1 MKGNLALL
9 VSWIKGEI
17 VDIPGRI
24 IAVLFFA
31 ALLAVPL
38 VVSNPYFLRI
48 VALAAIFAIY
58 AASWDVLSGV
68 TGQLNLGHGLFF
80 GVAAYG
86 AAFLNIHLNLSPW
99 LTIPI
104 GALGAVGIGMAV
116 GLPALRLRG
125 FYLGLVTLAFPVI
138 ASSLLFVFPQFTGG
152 EVGVSGVAP
161 LAESRV
167 MAYYVIVVVFAVS
180 VLAMWKFTDPRSK
193 VIRVGVILHAI
204 RQDEITARASGI
216 NTVHYKLLAFAVSG
230 FFAGIAGGLYA
241 HLIRVVGPG
250 LFDLFFSFQVI
261 LWTIF
266 GGMGTIYGAVAG
278 VFILYP
284 AIEFMGLS
292 SEAEEFKVVTF
303 AGILIL
309 TLMFMPEGLATWIID
324 KIETRCLRCK
334 VTNFSARK
342 HCRACG
348 AELVHEAQMAADD
361 EREHAKSTG
370 GILSR
375 ARRWRKTWT
384 NEKSKEEL

>member
-1 MKGNLALL
+1 MRGNLALL
-9 VSWIKGEI
+9 ASWIKGEI

-24 IAVLFFA
+24 IAVVFFA
-31 ALLAVPL
+31 ALLVVPF
-38 VVSNPYFLRI
+38 VAPNPYYLRI
-48 VALAAIFAIY
+48 MALAAIFAIY

-80 GVAAYG
+80 GVAAYL
-86 AAFLNIHLNLSPW
+86 AALLNIHLELTPW
-99 LTIPI
+99 LTIPL
-104 GALGAVGIGMAV
+104 GALGAVVIGVAV

-138 ASSLLFVFPQFTGG
+138 ASALLFVFPQFTGG
-152 EVGVSGVAP
+152 EVGVSGVAA

-167 MAYYVIVVVFAVS
+167 TAYYVIVVVFAVS

-216 NTVHYKLLAFAVSG
+216 NTMRYKLLAFAVSG
-230 FFAGIAGGLYA
+230 FFAGIAGGLYV
-241 HLIRVVGPG
+241 HLIRVAGPG
-250 LFDLFFSFQVI
+250 VFELFFSFQVI

-266 GGMGTIYGAVAG
+266 GGVGTIYGAVAG

-292 SEAEEFKVVTF
+292 PGVEEFKIVAF

-309 TLMFMPEGLATWIID
+309 TLVFMPEGLAIWVID

-348 AELVHEAQMAADD
+348 AELVREAY
-361 EREHAKSTG
+361 
-370 GILSR
+370 
-375 ARRWRKTWT
+375 
-384 NEKSKEEL
+384 EKPTEEL